1 MECFS
6 TSPANWKRLNS
17 SLPSHNAAATFL
29 GITLDAR
36 EKASSEE
43 QCQGFMSL
51 RASVAGGLLV
61 LGHGTMAF
69 KTVPLYF
76 YFALDFITL

>member
-6 TSPANWKRLNS
+6 TSPANWKRLNN
-17 SLPSHNAAATFL
+17 SLPSHNAAATLL
-29 GITLDAR
+29 GVTLDIR

-43 QCQGFMSL
+43 QDQCFMSL

-61 LGHGTMAF
+61 LGHDTMAF
-69 KTVPLYF
+69 KTVSLYF